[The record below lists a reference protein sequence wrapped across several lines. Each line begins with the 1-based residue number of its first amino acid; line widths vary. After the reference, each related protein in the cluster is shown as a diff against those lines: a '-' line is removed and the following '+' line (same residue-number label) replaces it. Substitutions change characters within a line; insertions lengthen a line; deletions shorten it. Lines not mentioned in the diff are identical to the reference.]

1 MTIESAFLDLMP
13 STVTWYSQ
21 TSRDAYG
28 KDTWSGTTNTQR
40 CRIEKSKGLTNTD
53 DGQSVDEDGTVY
65 FYGVSTIGINDKL
78 VLPDGS
84 TRIVL
89 TINTHN
95 DGDGSFV
102 TVLTFGKA

>member
-1 MTIESAFLDLMP
+1 LTIESVFLDLMP
-13 STVTWYSQ
+13 STVTWYPQ

-28 KDTWSGTTNTQR
+28 KDSWSATGKTQR
-40 CRIEKSKGLTNTD
+40 CRIEKSNALSNTD
-53 DGQSVDEDGTVY
+53 DGQSINEDGTVY
-65 FYGVSTIGINDKL
+65 FYGVSTIGIKDKL

-95 DGDGSFV
+95 DGDGAFV